1 MKNFQNYIDFK
12 KDHPYAERDEEFE
25 KVKTPGTDSFEYG
38 YSDFQSIPVQR
49 SRRILNK
56 YCSAENFKHS
66 SP

>member
-38 YSDFQSIPVQR
+38 YSDFQSIPAK
-49 SRRILNK
+49 IKKNLK
-56 YCSAENFKHS
+56 
-66 SP
+66 